1 MYEGIREEIDF
12 LTRGSSLRGFE
23 LLGVDCITL
32 KLAEWL
38 RVVTSF
44 FLTVGQHKRNGQTT
58 FHLTRRKHQP

>member
-1 MYEGIREEIDF
+1 MYEGSREEIDF
-12 LTRGSSLRGFE
+12 LTRGSSLQGFE
-23 LLGVDCITL
+23 LLGVDCIIL

-44 FLTVGQHKRNGQTT
+44 FLTVDQHKGNGQTT